1 MEKSDSIIKL
11 SAALVKYHST
21 AIRIGKDA
29 TNPHFKN
36 RYASL
41 SQIIEGTE
49 QQLAECGLA
58 VIQLP
63 EGENH
68 LRTILL
74 HESGEYIAAT
84 YKMNPVRNDPQALG
98 SAITY
103 QRRYALGAILSLNID
118 DDDDGQEASKAPAK
132 PAPAPQPKTAPVP
145 QSKPARLVSEIMA
158 DVAKVTTVQEL
169 TKLYKEL
176 PAIAQQE
183 LKDIFTARRS
193 ILENNSEQL

>member
-118 DDDDGQEASKAPAK
+118 DDDDGQEASKPPAK
-132 PAPAPQPKTAPVP
+132 PAP

-158 DVAKVTTVQEL
+158 DVPKVNTLAEL
-169 TKLYKEL
+169 NRLYREL
-176 PAIAQQE
+176 PQIAQQE
-183 LKDIFTARRS
+183 LKDQFTARRS
-193 ILENNSEQL
+193 ELENNSEQL

>member
-21 AIRIGKDA
+21 AIRVGKDA

-132 PAPAPQPKTAPVP
+132 PAPMPQ
-145 QSKPARLVSEIMA
+145 QKPAPMPQRKVGEIMA
-158 DVAKVTTVQEL
+158 DVAKATTVQEL

-193 ILENNSEQL
+193 ELDDNSGNHE

>member
-21 AIRIGKDA
+21 AIRVGKDA

-49 QQLAECGLA
+49 KQLAECGLA

-132 PAPAPQPKTAPVP
+132 PAPQPKTAPAP
-145 QSKPARLVSEIMA
+145 QPKPARLVSEIMA
-158 DVAKVTTVQEL
+158 DVAKATTVQEL

-176 PAIAQQE
+176 PAIEQHE

-193 ILENNSEQL
+193 ELENNSEQL